1 MPLAKR
7 LLKPSNPYSCMQP
20 ISIVDVSA
28 VAKASSAH
36 ESSPLYASSPAAGFP
51 APGDDM
57 VEKSLDVHDLLVKHP
72 ASTFFVRV
80 QGDSME
86 GAGIFSGDILV
97 VDRSVEPVVGKIVV
111 AAINGE
117 LVVKRI
123 GREGN
128 LLILLSENESYAPIV
143 VGESEDCFVWGV
155 VTGSARTFE

>member
-1 MPLAKR
+1 
-7 LLKPSNPYSCMQP
+7 MQ
-20 ISIVDVSA
+20 SLTIVDVLS
-28 VAKASSAH
+28 VGKGTVLT
-36 ESSPLYASSPAAGFP
+36 ESLPLYASSPAAGFP

-57 VEKSLDVHDLLVKHP
+57 VEKSLNVHDLLVKHP

-86 GAGIFSGDILV
+86 GAGIFSGDVLA
-97 VDRSVEPVVGKIVV
+97 VDRSIEPRVGKIVV

-123 GREGN
+123 AKQGSS
-128 LLILLSENESYAPIV
+128 LVLLSENAAYSPII

-155 VTGSARTFE
+155 VVGSVRQFA